1 MIFSVKTAA
10 LKKTSLCRACS
21 LVFAAFGGGG
31 GQSSHVEAMIHDGQ
45 CDVQMLEKANMSD
58 GESSGGEVYFNIDSL
73 PKVVQNRV
81 KVLKNLQFETVK
93 TEADYHREVHVLD
106 LKYQARYD
114 EINRKRTAVISGQHE
129 PTGAEIEWPDK
140 AKPKEEDLSGA
151 VEKIKITDLD
161 ENTKGI
167 PKFWL
172 YVLKNANAE
181 ALMGLIEPHDEPVLE
196 FLTDIT
202 VALSQPD
209 NSSFTLHFEFGP
221 NPFFSNTTLT
231 KTYTL
236 RENPSRD
243 SPMEYDGPEI
253 IRCKGCTIDWKA
265 GKDVTKRT
273 VTIKKQKA
281 KKGAK
286 GSPEKKVT
294 KEVRI
299 DSFFNFF
306 SPPDVPDGEMR
317 EEDAATLAL
326 DFDVGFAIKEKVIPR
341 AVLYFT
347 GEAFEDDDEDYDE
360 CEGEEDD
367 EDTEEDDGGDQ

>member
-1 MIFSVKTAA
+1 
-10 LKKTSLCRACS
+10 
-21 LVFAAFGGGG
+21 
-31 GQSSHVEAMIHDGQ
+31 MIHDDQ
-45 CDVQMLEKANMSD
+45 CVVQKLEKANMSD
-58 GESSGGEVYFNIDSL
+58 GESSDSEVYFSPTLNIESL
-73 PKVVQNRV
+73 PKVVQTRV
-81 KVLKNLQFETVK
+81 KVLKNLQLETVQ

-114 EINRKRTAVISGQHE
+114 EINRKRTAVISGRHE
-129 PTGAEIEWPDK
+129 PTGPEIEWPDR
-140 AKPKEEDLSGA
+140 AKVEGEKDLNGA

-161 ENTKGI
+161 EKTRGI

-196 FLTDIT
+196 FLTDVT

-209 NSSFTLHFEFGP
+209 NSSFTLNFEFGP

-231 KTYTL
+231 KTYKL
-236 RENPSRD
+236 REYPSTD
-243 SPMEYDGPEI
+243 SPLEYDGPEI
-253 IRCKGCTIDWKA
+253 VRCKGCTIDWKA

-273 VTIKKQKA
+273 VTVKKQKA
-281 KKGAK
+281 KKGPK

-306 SPPDVPDGEMR
+306 SPPEVPDDGKMR

-347 GEAFEDDDEDYDE
+347 GEAFENDDYDE
-360 CEGEEDD
+360 CEDEEDD
-367 EDTEEDDGGDQ
+367 EDTEEDDGGD

>member
-1 MIFSVKTAA
+1 MTKLTGSERPSFPDG
-10 LKKTSLCRACS
+10 TS
-21 LVFAAFGGGG
+21 
-31 GQSSHVEAMIHDGQ
+31 
-45 CDVQMLEKANMSD
+45 
-58 GESSGGEVYFNIDSL
+58 
-73 PKVVQNRV
+73 
-81 KVLKNLQFETVK
+81 
-93 TEADYHREVHVLD
+93 
-106 LKYQARYD
+106 
-114 EINRKRTAVISGQHE
+114 
-129 PTGAEIEWPDK
+129 PTGPEIEWPDR
-140 AKPKEEDLSGA
+140 AKVEGEKDLNGA

-161 ENTKGI
+161 EKTRGI

-236 RENPSRD
+236 RENPDAD
-243 SPMEYDGPEI
+243 SPLEYDGPEI
-253 IRCKGCTIDWKA
+253 VRCKGCTIDWKA

-273 VTIKKQKA
+273 VTVKKQKA
-281 KKGAK
+281 KKGPK

-306 SPPDVPDGEMR
+306 SPPDVPEAGTVGEMR

-347 GEAFEDDDEDYDE
+347 GEAFEDENDDDDYDE
-360 CEGEEDD
+360 DEEED
-367 EDTEEDDGGDQ
+367 EDTEEDDGEDQ